1 MDGEQAL
8 ETPRRRDGLHVREI
22 DGETVILDPGSERMH
37 TLNLTAAFVFQAIDG
52 KRTIEQ
58 VSAQVADHFDVD
70 PAVAQH
76 DTLEVVRQ
84 FRELGLLV

>member
-1 MDGEQAL
+1 MEI
-8 ETPRRRDGLHVREI
+8 PRKRDGLHVREI

-70 PAVAQH
+70 PAMAQR